1 MVFKD
6 KSKMEKRCRQKAKY
20 LVNKKNDFDFFQS
33 FEEPEEKIDIYK
45 ISKIIGRLKKA
56 KTK

>member
-1 MVFKD
+1 
-6 KSKMEKRCRQKAKY
+6 MEKRCRQKAKY
-20 LVNKKNDFDFFQS
+20 IVNKKNDFDFFQF